1 MIHAGADELR
11 GDAELVTHRLLASG
25 VPCDLHVWQEQVH
38 SIAVAANATR
48 DTLATYGI
56 GTN

>member
-11 GDAELVTHRLLASG
+11 GDAELVTRRLLASG
-25 VPCDLHVWQEQVH
+25 VPCDLHVWHGQVH
-38 SIAVAANATR
+38 SIAVAANARR
-48 DTLATYGI
+48 DALAMYGI